1 MISFVLGFIKALILS
16 TLIIPK
22 LFASVISKS
31 IILDSFKFHRG
42 LITELCS
49 IEDVITWSPF
59 FNMPFISILRD
70 EVILLVKITF
80 SILGKLKNEA
90 MFSLVSKTYLFDS
103 KALVWLERPLFPP
116 ILAKK
121 LYIESHTALGLGKE
135 VLALSK

>member
-1 MISFVLGFIKALILS
+1 M
-16 TLIIPK
+16 PK
-22 LFASVISKS
+22 LFAFVISKS
-31 IILDSFKFHRG
+31 IILDCFKFHRG

-103 KALVWLERPLFPP
+103 KALV
-116 ILAKK
+116 
-121 LYIESHTALGLGKE
+121 
-135 VLALSK
+135 